1 MTKGSRVIPL
11 DFDYRPADY
20 QRGHEQ
26 HSERVQS
33 GRDQGV
39 REDIQAPQNVDGSDA
54 DPGGSGPERDRGAS
68 LQPKCHMQVSV
79 PAQFVVSSISQN
91 PTDVADGSPELERR
105 KTDKWEELT

>member
-26 HSERVQS
+26 HSERLQS

-54 DPGGSGPERDRGAS
+54 DPGGQRPKLDRGAS

-79 PAQFVVSSISQN
+79 FAQFAVSFISQN
-91 PTDVADGSPELERR
+91 PTDVADESPKVTKEKR
-105 KTDKWEELT
+105 